1 VKSILIVLN
10 EEILAKGIAVALL
23 DYFQSVHIIKNPFE
37 VLEKINAENI
47 EVIITDLQF
56 NTMDSDYYLKNLLN
70 KNPLPKIFIVEDED
84 PKILHDE
91 NRIKIIK
98 KPITIKSIIEAILK

>member
-1 VKSILIVLN
+1 
-10 EEILAKGIAVALL
+10 
-23 DYFQSVHIIKNPFE
+23 
-37 VLEKINAENI
+37 
-47 EVIITDLQF
+47 
-56 NTMDSDYYLKNLLN
+56 MDSDYYLKNLLN